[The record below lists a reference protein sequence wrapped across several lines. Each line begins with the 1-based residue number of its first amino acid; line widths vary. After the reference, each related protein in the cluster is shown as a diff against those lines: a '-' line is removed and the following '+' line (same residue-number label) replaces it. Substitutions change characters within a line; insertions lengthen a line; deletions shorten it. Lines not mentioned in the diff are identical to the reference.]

1 MIRILIVDDQ
11 NLVREGIKILLEK
24 ATEIKIV
31 DDASD
36 GNSALE
42 KIATLQPD
50 IVLLDINMPGVD
62 GLAVAD
68 QIRHQFPQVKIIMLS
83 SHDDESYVRK
93 STQLGAKGYL
103 LKSASSQELEWS
115 IKLVHQGYSTLKSEL
130 LDGQLFNDHLP
141 NNHPP
146 NTVESIPAN
155 TVEAKPSKKPEII
168 PPNKNETV
176 SKPPQ
181 DFVVAKKEI
190 SQSRP
195 NSHNNSHNNFHN
207 DNSHSQNLAAAILS
221 EREQANLDQLEFLLA
236 KNHVQQKYSSYRQQ
250 KRKNPLFHDVRISQI
265 KKTMTSFEFKLL
277 VFIILFSLGFLVF
290 LTLSSNS

>member
-31 DDASD
+31 DDAED

-68 QIRHQFPQVKIIMLS
+68 KIRHQFPQVKIIMLS

-115 IKLVHQGYSTLKSEL
+115 IKLVYQGYSTIKSEL
-130 LDGQLFNDHLP
+130 LDGQLFNDHVP
-141 NNHPP
+141 NNNPP
-146 NTVESIPAN
+146 DLVESIPDKVDVIPPN
-155 TVEAKPSKKPEII
+155 KPEII
-168 PPNKNETV
+168 PPNKDEAI

-181 DFVVAKKEI
+181 DFVVAKKEAKKEI
-190 SQSRP
+190 SQTRD
-195 NSHNNSHNNFHN
+195 NSHNN
-207 DNSHSQNLAAAILS
+207 NSAAAILS
-221 EREQANLDQLEFLLA
+221 ERDQINLDELEFLLA
-236 KNHVQQKYSSYRQQ
+236 KNHVQEKYSSYRQQ
-250 KRKNPLFHDVRISQI
+250 KRKNPIFHDVRISQV
-265 KKTMTSFEFKLL
+265 KKTMMSFEFKLL

-290 LTLSSNS
+290 LTLSSNN

>member
-31 DDASD
+31 DDAED

-68 QIRHQFPQVKIIMLS
+68 KIRHQFPQVKIIMLS

-115 IKLVHQGYSTLKSEL
+115 IKLVYQGYSTIKSEL
-130 LDGQLFNDHLP
+130 LDGQLFNDHAP
-141 NNHPP
+141 NNKPP
-146 NTVESIPAN
+146 DLVESIPDKVDVIPPN
-155 TVEAKPSKKPEII
+155 KPEII
-168 PPNKNETV
+168 MPNKDEAI

-181 DFVVAKKEI
+181 DFLVAKKEAKKEI
-190 SQSRP
+190 SQT
-195 NSHNNSHNNFHN
+195 HNNSHNN
-207 DNSHSQNLAAAILS
+207 NSAATILS
-221 EREQANLDQLEFLLA
+221 ERDQANLDQLEFLLA

-250 KRKNPLFHDVRISQI
+250 KRKNPIFHDVRISQI
-265 KKTMTSFEFKLL
+265 KKTMMSFEFKLL

>member
-31 DDASD
+31 DDAQD

-103 LKSASSQELEWS
+103 LKNASSQELEWS
-115 IKLVHQGYSTLKSEL
+115 IKLVYQGYSTIKSEL
-130 LDGQLFNDHLP
+130 LDGQLFKDQLP

-146 NTVESIPAN
+146 NKLEVIP
-155 TVEAKPSKKPEII
+155 S
-168 PPNKNETV
+168 NKAETR

-181 DFVVAKKEI
+181 DFLVPKKEAKKEI
-190 SQSRP
+190 SH
-195 NSHNNSHNNFHN
+195 NNNSHNNN
-207 DNSHSQNLAAAILS
+207 NSAATILS
-221 EREQANLDQLEFLLA
+221 ERDQANLDQLEFLLA

-250 KRKNPLFHDVRISQI
+250 KRKNPLFHNVKISQV
-265 KKTMTSFEFKLL
+265 KKTMMSFEFKLL

>member
-31 DDASD
+31 DDAED

-68 QIRHQFPQVKIIMLS
+68 KIRHQFPQVKIIMLS

-115 IKLVHQGYSTLKSEL
+115 IKLVYQGYSTIKSEL
-130 LDGQLFNDHLP
+130 LDGQLFNDHVP
-141 NNHPP
+141 NNKPP
-146 NTVESIPAN
+146 DLVESIPDKVDVIPPN
-155 TVEAKPSKKPEII
+155 KPEII
-168 PPNKNETV
+168 TPNKDEAI

-181 DFVVAKKEI
+181 DFLVAKKEAKKEI
-190 SQSRP
+190 SQTHD
-195 NSHNNSHNNFHN
+195 NSHNN
-207 DNSHSQNLAAAILS
+207 NSAAAILS
-221 EREQANLDQLEFLLA
+221 ERDQANLDQLEFLLA

-250 KRKNPLFHDVRISQI
+250 KRKNPIFHDVRISQV
-265 KKTMTSFEFKLL
+265 KKTMMSFEFKLL

>member
-31 DDASD
+31 DDAQD
-36 GNSALE
+36 GNTALE

-68 QIRHQFPQVKIIMLS
+68 QIRHQFPQVKTIMLS

-115 IKLVHQGYSTLKSEL
+115 IKLVHQGYSTIKSEL
-130 LDGQLFNDHLP
+130 LDGQLINDHVP
-141 NNHPP
+141 NNNPP
-146 NTVESIPAN
+146 DVAKSIPAKVDIIPPN
-155 TVEAKPSKKPEII
+155 KLEII
-168 PPNKNETV
+168 PPNKDEAI

-181 DFVVAKKEI
+181 DFVVAKKEAKKEI
-190 SQSRP
+190 SQSRHNSP
-195 NSHNNSHNNFHN
+195 NNNSHNN
-207 DNSHSQNLAAAILS
+207 NLAATILS
-221 EREQANLDQLEFLLA
+221 ERDQANLDKLEFLLA

-250 KRKNPLFHDVRISQI
+250 KRKHPLFHDVRISQF
-265 KKTMTSFEFKLL
+265 KKTMMSFEFKLL
-277 VFIILFSLGFLVF
+277 VFIILFSLGFLIF